1 MTPRSKTLGLS
12 LAWAG
17 IIILA
22 AIISS
27 GMGLSDGASFG
38 VIAGLTGAAWGS
50 IHSHT
55 SCNAGCLS

>member
-1 MTPRSKTLGLS
+1 MSFSSGQRAKA

-27 GMGLSDGASFG
+27 GTGLSDGASFG
-38 VIAGLTGAAWGS
+38 IIAGLTGAAWGS
-50 IHSHT
+50 IHSQG
-55 SCNAGCLS
+55 SCGWSC